1 MTENAKTTSV
11 KVNEV
16 IFKVILIGDAGT
28 GKTSL
33 ITRYIRD

>member
-1 MTENAKTTSV
+1 MTEKPKTTSV
-11 KVNEV
+11 KVNEA
-16 IFKVILIGDAGT
+16 IFKVILIGDSGT